1 MTKTFSPFFS
11 PPAPVEPEDPD
22 DDEDVELLE
31 ELLHAA
37 STEHATSSTAGP
49 KKARLRE
56 RLMTESFQL
65 RGEKTNTGWP
75 DGCGPHAGGDRTPG
89 GGAHPGPGR
98 AREPASQSWLTPE
111 VGLPALSSARA
122 RARTGAAF
130 GTKTLTSSR
139 PPMTMPMASW
149 LKLVSSSA
157 PCRPA
162 RASTAST
169 TPPIEPLPPKMDT
182 PPSRTIATTFSSAPR
197 PLFCTAVAR
206 RNVHSTPASAQTRP
220 EVMNSM
226 VLMRLTRIPANSA
239 ASVPAPIA

>member
-1 MTKTFSPFFS
+1 MTKAFSPFFS
-11 PPAPVEPEDPD
+11 PPAPVEPEDP
-22 DDEDVELLE
+22 DEDVELLE

-122 RARTGAAF
+122 RARMGAAF

-139 PPMTMPMASW
+139 PPMTMPMGTW
-149 LKLVSSSA
+149 MKLLSSSA
-157 PCRPA
+157 P
-162 RASTAST
+162 
-169 TPPIEPLPPKMDT
+169 
-182 PPSRTIATTFSSAPR
+182 
-197 PLFCTAVAR
+197 
-206 RNVHSTPASAQTRP
+206 
-220 EVMNSM
+220 
-226 VLMRLTRIPANSA
+226 
-239 ASVPAPIA
+239 